1 MKKNKKQKIFIG
13 TLLSLSMVLSL
24 FNFVSI
30 KQINGIDISLN
41 SSLVKEAHAN
51 WEAPTNGETVACAI
65 TTGNPGGSFLY
76 LICTSENNCL
86 WGYEPYVRNGTCNS
100 LGL

>member
-1 MKKNKKQKIFIG
+1 MKNYKHKKIFIG
-13 TLLSLSMVLSL
+13 ALLLSLSMMLSL
-24 FNFVSI
+24 FNFVSLT
-30 KQINGIDISLN
+30 QVNGIDTSLN
-41 SSLVKEAHAN
+41 SLVKIAHAD
-51 WEAPTNGETVACAI
+51 WEAPTNGETVNCAI